1 MRRSRATFDE
11 ADDFSCL
18 RLHNAVLGCR
28 DLDAACS
35 GVANDASCLVRMAAQ
50 HTWPHVAAMCGA
62 AHLTYRAAEAYGRRG
77 CGDLCCAGTRSVDW
91 TRGKNECGTL
101 TILVLPQIA
110 ALLGEAGA

>member
-1 MRRSRATFDE
+1 MRRSRASFDE

-50 HTWPHVAAMCGA
+50 HSDHKNVHKSAGKETVTRRNTCARTCKWTQTWFCMKD
-62 AHLTYRAAEAYGRRG
+62 T
-77 CGDLCCAGTRSVDW
+77 SSM
-91 TRGKNECGTL
+91 
-101 TILVLPQIA
+101 
-110 ALLGEAGA
+110 